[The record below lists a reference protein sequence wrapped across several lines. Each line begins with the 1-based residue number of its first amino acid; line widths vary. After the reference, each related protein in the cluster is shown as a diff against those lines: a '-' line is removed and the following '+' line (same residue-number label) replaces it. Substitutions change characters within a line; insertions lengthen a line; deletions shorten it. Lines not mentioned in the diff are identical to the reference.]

1 MDAKAVQSVTL
12 VVSDAQVV
20 QMSTINDALREL
32 GDEAVLSDVQLYTQ
46 SSSFGKLPVKS
57 SSLDFLICISRSH
70 EYPAGA
76 WFNEILSVLKP
87 GGTILV
93 YKILQAVSGDTK
105 ELSFSVERQL
115 LLAGFLDAK
124 CVHPSLSS
132 GVQSVLIVKAKKAS
146 WKIGTSMALKKDTKS
161 SVKIQFDDDSD
172 LIDEDSL
179 LTEEDL
185 KKPQLP
191 GVGDCET
198 NSTKKAC
205 KNCTCGRAEE
215 EEKVKLGLTAEQ
227 LNNPKSACGSC
238 GLGDA
243 FRCGTCPYK
252 GLPPFKLG
260 EKVSLSDN
268 FLVADI

>member
-132 GVQSVLIVKAKKAS
+132 GVQSVLVKAKKAS

>member
-70 EYPAGA
+70 EYPGGA
-76 WFNEILSVLKP
+76 WFNEIFSVLKP

-93 YKILQAVSGDTK
+93 YKILQTVSGDTK
-105 ELSFSVERQL
+105 ESVERQL

-124 CVHPSLSS
+124 CVQPSLSS
-132 GVQSVLIVKAKKAS
+132 GVQSVLIVKAKRAS
-146 WKIGTSMALKKDTKS
+146 WKIGTSLALKKDTKS

-191 GVGDCET
+191 VGDCET
-198 NSTKKAC
+198 DITKKAC

-215 EEKVKLGLTAEQ
+215 EEK
-227 LNNPKSACGSC
+227 C

>member
-70 EYPAGA
+70 EYPGGA
-76 WFNEILSVLKP
+76 WFNEIFSVLKP

-93 YKILQAVSGDTK
+93 YKILQTVSGDTK
-105 ELSFSVERQL
+105 ESVERQL

-124 CVHPSLSS
+124 CVQPSLSS
-132 GVQSVLIVKAKKAS
+132 GVQSVLIVKAKRAS
-146 WKIGTSMALKKDTKS
+146 WKIGTSLALKKDTKS

-191 GVGDCET
+191 
-198 NSTKKAC
+198 
-205 KNCTCGRAEE
+205 GRAEE

>member
-105 ELSFSVERQL
+105 ESVERQL

-124 CVHPSLSS
+124 CVQPSLSS
-132 GVQSVLIVKAKKAS
+132 GVQSVLVKAKRAS
-146 WKIGTSMALKKDTKS
+146 WKIGTSLALKKDTKS

-191 GVGDCET
+191 
-198 NSTKKAC
+198 
-205 KNCTCGRAEE
+205 GRAEE